1 MKTAKKTTKRKRKAA
16 VPVRD
21 EHGLNIRERKFA
33 DHVLAGMPAGRAYE
47 KAGYTAR
54 GAAADTGASISLRN
68 PKMAAYIKGERRKA
82 AEANQLERWELVGY
96 LCRVLKTPVGSV
108 DEMHELAQEVV
119 RDEIADE
126 VTRSR
131 IKMIDKMAAAK
142 QLAQMLGWN
151 EPEQHK
157 VKFEVVIGGLQDDD

>member
-1 MKTAKKTTKRKRKAA
+1 
-16 VPVRD
+16 
-21 EHGLNIRERKFA
+21 
-33 DHVLAGMPAGRAYE
+33 
-47 KAGYTAR
+47 
-54 GAAADTGASISLRN
+54 
-68 PKMAAYIKGERRKA
+68 MAAYIKGERRKA

-126 VTRSR
+126 VARTK
-131 IKMIDKMAAAK
+131 IKMVGKMEAAK

-157 VKFEVVIGGLQDDD
+157 VQYEVVIGGMQNED